1 MRKLL
6 AGKTPK
12 VILLVVSLLLVMV
25 LSIGGTLAWLT
36 AETVPVVNTFTAGE
50 VTTTVVEKLDNGV
63 KNNVQIKNDEKSVD
77 AYIRAMVVVT
87 WQNKDGN
94 VYGTAPVE
102 NKDYT
107 ITWSGTN
114 GDNPTW
120 FKGSDGY
127 YYHKAAVKPR
137 NSTSVLFTG
146 CEPVADRAP
155 EGYHLCVEVI
165 SSAIQALP
173 TNAVTDAWKAV
184 TVDESGNLTNAPVS
198 E

>member
-36 AETVPVVNTFTAGE
+36 AETKPVVNTFTPGE
-50 VTTTVVEKLDNGV
+50 VTTTVVEDLNSGV
-63 KNNVQIKNDEKSVD
+63 KNNVQIKNDVNSVD

-87 WQNKDGN
+87 WQDNDGN
-94 VYGTAPVE
+94 VYGTAPKE
-102 NKDYT
+102 GMDYT
-107 ITWSGTN
+107 ITWSGTAEN
-114 GDNPTW
+114 GGW
-120 FKGSDGY
+120 FNGTDGY
-127 YYHKAAVKPR
+127 YYHKTPVKPEG
-137 NSTSVLFTG
+137 STSILFTNCKVNDG
-146 CEPVADRAP
+146 VTPP

-165 SSAIQALP
+165 SSAIQAEPDTAVKEAWGITVVDGKL
-173 TNAVTDAWKAV
+173 TQNA
-184 TVDESGNLTNAPVS
+184 S

>member
-36 AETVPVVNTFTAGE
+36 ADTAPVVNTFTAGE
-50 VTTTVVEKLDNGV
+50 VTTTVVEELKDGV
-63 KNNVQIKNDEKSVD
+63 KNDVRIKNDEKSVD

-87 WQNKDGN
+87 WQNDDGN

-102 NKDYT
+102 NMDYT
-107 ITWSGTN
+107 ITWSGIEYN
-114 GDNPTW
+114 NW
-120 FKGSDGY
+120 FKIGDY
-127 YYHKAAVKPR
+127 YYHKAAVKPG
-137 NSTSVLFTG
+137 NSTSVLFTK
-146 CEPVADRAP
+146 CKPVEGKAP

-165 SSAIQALP
+165 SSAIQAEP
-173 TNAVTDAWKAV
+173 DTAVENAWGITVVDGKLADATA
-184 TVDESGNLTNAPVS
+184 S

>member
-50 VTTTVVEKLDNGV
+50 VTTTVVEKLEGDV

-87 WQNKDGN
+87 WQKGDGD

-107 ITWSGTN
+107 ITWSGTAEN
-114 GDNPTW
+114 GGW
-120 FKGSDGY
+120 FNGTDGY
-127 YYHKAAVKPR
+127 YYHKAAVEPG
-137 NSTSVLFTG
+137 NSTSVLFTE
-146 CEPVADRAP
+146 CKPVADKAP

-165 SSAIQALP
+165 SSAIQAEP
-173 TNAVTDAWKAV
+173 STAVTGAWTVV
-184 TVDESGNLTNAPVS
+184 TVDESGNLTNASAS

>member
-36 AETVPVVNTFTAGE
+36 AETKPVVNTFTPGE
-50 VTTTVVEKLDNGV
+50 VTTTVVEKLEGDV
-63 KNNVQIKNDEKSVD
+63 KNDVQIRNDEKSVD

-87 WQNKDGN
+87 WQNEDGN

-102 NKDYT
+102 NKDYS
-107 ITWSGTN
+107 ITWSGTTTE
-114 GDNPTW
+114 GGW
-120 FKGSDGY
+120 FKGFDGY
-127 YYHKAAVKPR
+127 YYHKAAVKPGGF
-137 NSTSVLFTG
+137 TSVLFTE
-146 CEPVADRAP
+146 CKPVEGKAP

-173 TNAVTDAWKAV
+173 TDAVKEAWK
-184 TVDESGNLTNAPVS
+184 VDVGDDDKLVESSSPS

>member
-36 AETVPVVNTFTAGE
+36 AETDPVVNIFTAGE
-50 VTTTVVEKLDNGV
+50 VTTTVVEKLENGV
-63 KNNVQIKNDEKSVD
+63 KNNVQIKNYEKSVD

-87 WQNKDGN
+87 WQNDDGN

-102 NKDYT
+102 NTDYT
-107 ITWSGTN
+107 ITWSETN
-114 GDNPTW
+114 GDNSTW

-127 YYHKAAVKPR
+127 YYHKAAVKPG
-137 NSTSVLFTG
+137 NSTSVLFTN
-146 CEPVADRAP
+146 CEPFEDKAP

-165 SSAIQALP
+165 SSAIQAEP
-173 TNAVTDAWKAV
+173 STAVTEVWKVV
-184 TVDESGNLTNAPVS
+184 TVDESGNLTNAPAS

>member
-36 AETVPVVNTFTAGE
+36 AETVPVENTFTAGE
-50 VTTTVVEKLDNGV
+50 VTTTVVEELEDGV
-63 KNNVQIKNDEKSVD
+63 KNNVQIKNDEESVD

-87 WQNKDGN
+87 WQNDDGN
-94 VYGTAPVE
+94 VYGTAPVVGT
-102 NKDYT
+102 DYT
-107 ITWSGTN
+107 ITWSGID
-114 GDNPTW
+114 DNSW
-120 FKGSDGY
+120 FKIGDY
-127 YYHKAAVKPR
+127 YYHKAAVEPG
-137 NSTSVLFTG
+137 NSTSVLFTN
-146 CEPVADRAP
+146 CEPFEDKAP

-165 SSAIQALP
+165 SSAIQAEP
-173 TNAVTDAWKAV
+173 STAVTEAWKVV
-184 TVDESGNLTNAPVS
+184 TVNESGNLTNAPAS

>member
-36 AETVPVVNTFTAGE
+36 AETAQVVNTFTAGE
-50 VTTTVVEKLDNGV
+50 VTTTVVEKLEDGV
-63 KNNVQIKNDEKSVD
+63 KNNVQIKNDVNSVD

-94 VYGTAPVE
+94 VYGTAPVVGT
-102 NKDYT
+102 DYI
-107 ITWSGTN
+107 ITWSGID
-114 GDNPTW
+114 DNSW
-120 FKGSDGY
+120 FKIGDY
-127 YYHKAAVKPR
+127 YYHKAAVEPG
-137 NSTSVLFTG
+137 NSTSVLFTN
-146 CEPVADRAP
+146 CKVNEVVTPP

-165 SSAIQALP
+165 SSAIQAEP
-173 TNAVTDAWKAV
+173 DTAVQEAWKVV
-184 TVDESGNLTNAPVS
+184 TVDANGKLTKKAS

>member
-50 VTTTVVEKLDNGV
+50 VTTTVVEELDDGV
-63 KNNVQIKNDEKSVD
+63 KNNVKIQNNVNSVD

-87 WQNKDGN
+87 WQNDVGN

-107 ITWSGTN
+107 ITWSEI
-114 GDNPTW
+114 GDSSW
-120 FKGSDGY
+120 FKIGDY
-127 YYHKAAVKPR
+127 CYHKAAVAPGKP
-137 NSTSVLFTG
+137 TSVLFTDCKVNEG
-146 CEPVADRAP
+146 VTPP

-165 SSAIQALP
+165 SSAIQAEP
-173 TNAVTDAWKAV
+173 STAVTEAWKVV
-184 TVDESGNLTNAPVS
+184 TVDESGNLTNAPAS

>member
-6 AGKTPK
+6 TGKTPK

-36 AETVPVVNTFTAGE
+36 AETASVVNTFTPGE
-50 VTTTVVEKLDNGV
+50 VTTTVVEKLEDGV
-63 KNNVQIKNDEKSVD
+63 KNDVQIQNTGNVD

-87 WQNKDGN
+87 WQDDNGN
-94 VYGTAPVE
+94 VYGTAPAE
-102 NKDYT
+102 NTDYN

-114 GDNPTW
+114 GQNPAW
-120 FKGSDGY
+120 FQGTDGY
-127 YYHKAAVKPR
+127 YYHKAAVGPK
-137 NSTSVLFTG
+137 NFTSVLFTSCQPG
-146 CEPVADRAP
+146 EGKAP

-173 TNAVTDAWKAV
+173 TNAVTDAWKVV
-184 TVDESGNLTNAPVS
+184 TVDTDGNLTRVAESN
-198 E
+198 

>member
-36 AETVPVVNTFTAGE
+36 DKTESVVNTFTPGE
-50 VTTTVVEKLDNGV
+50 VTTTVDEDLKGDV
-63 KNNVQIKNDEKSVD
+63 KNDVKIQNNVNSVD

-87 WQNKDGN
+87 WQDDAGN
-94 VYGTAPVE
+94 VYGEAPVE
-102 NKDYT
+102 SKDYS

-114 GDNPTW
+114 GDGGW
-120 FKGSDGY
+120 FKGDDGY
-127 YYHKAAVKPR
+127 YYHEAKVAPD
-137 NSTSVLFTG
+137 STTSVLFTNCKVETG
-146 CEPVADRAP
+146 ANIPD
-155 EGYHLCVEVI
+155 GYHLCVEVI
-165 SSAIQALP
+165 SSAIQAEP
-173 TNAVTDAWKAV
+173 DTAVKDAWGI
-184 TVDESGNLTNAPVS
+184 TVVDGKLTNAPAS